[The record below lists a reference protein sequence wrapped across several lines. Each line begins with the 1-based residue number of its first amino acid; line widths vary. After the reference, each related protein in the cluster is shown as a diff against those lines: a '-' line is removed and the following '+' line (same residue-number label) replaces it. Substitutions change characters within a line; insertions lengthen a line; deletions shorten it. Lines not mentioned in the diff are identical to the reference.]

1 MQTWTLTVEDNGVVT
16 LPDDLLAAT
25 GWQVGD
31 HLQYLDNHDGTYTVI
46 KEDLTNFI
54 IDGIIKDE

>member
-1 MQTWTLTVEDNGVVT
+1 MQTWTLTVEANGIVS
-16 LPDDLLAAT
+16 LPEDLLAAT

-31 HLQYLDNHDGTYTVI
+31 CLQYLDNHDGTYTVI

-54 IDGIIKDE
+54 INGIIKNE